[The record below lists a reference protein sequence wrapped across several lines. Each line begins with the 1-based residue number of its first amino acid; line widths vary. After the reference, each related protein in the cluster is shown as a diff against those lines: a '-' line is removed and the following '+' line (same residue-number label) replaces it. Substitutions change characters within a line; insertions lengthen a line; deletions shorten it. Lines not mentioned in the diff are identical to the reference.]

1 MFTFLCHKHHDL
13 LISGSAEEFNYTR
26 MGGST
31 VLEGVNDRADMIETQ
46 KTFTLL
52 GFKED
57 FQMDVFKVLA
67 AILYLGNVQIAAV
80 GNERSVISIRYVT

>member
-1 MFTFLCHKHHDL
+1 MSQFLCHTHNNL

-31 VLEGVNDRADMIETQ
+31 VIEGVNDRADMAETR

-52 GFKED
+52 GKWGPPIQGVPKKRGGGQGCPAGMCSED
-57 FQMDVFKVLA
+57 
-67 AILYLGNVQIAAV
+67 
-80 GNERSVISIRYVT
+80 S

>member
-1 MFTFLCHKHHDL
+1 
-13 LISGSAEEFNYTR
+13 

-52 GFKED
+52 GERKYSIPGVAIFSKNGD
-57 FQMDVFKVLA
+57 AQHACVLKTSNQFQV
-67 AILYLGNVQIAAV
+67 
-80 GNERSVISIRYVT
+80 

>member
-13 LISGSAEEFNYTR
+13 LIAGSAEEFNYTR

-52 GFKED
+52 GERKHPVPGVA
-57 FQMDVFKVLA
+57 VFSKNA
-67 AILYLGNVQIAAV
+67 AMPSMRVF
-80 GNERSVISIRYVT
+80 

>member
-1 MFTFLCHKHHDL
+1 MFTFLCHTHHDL

-52 GFKED
+52 GERKHPVPGVA
-57 FQMDVFKVLA
+57 VFSKNTGMPSMRVF
-67 AILYLGNVQIAAV
+67 
-80 GNERSVISIRYVT
+80 

>member
-1 MFTFLCHKHHDL
+1 MLTFLCHKHHYL

-52 GFKED
+52 GERKYPIPGVAIFSKNTG
-57 FQMDVFKVLA
+57 MPSMYVF
-67 AILYLGNVQIAAV
+67 
-80 GNERSVISIRYVT
+80 